1 MNEKIDFELVS
12 NDKSIIKDLIE
23 SIINIKRQINKE
35 NNSEIPEVKLGRRL
49 EQRSNMKLSEEILDH
64 LITRYQI
71 DNNKLPCKEELI
83 NMMIKF
89 LGNIQKT
96 PDNYNLK
103 NNDKEIIFKKTRENR
118 IGTGFHGKVYFYNLK
133 SSKTKKES
141 KTLAYKKQK
150 EGPPYT
156 IDIHITSAIL
166 LALYEFQPKYY
177 NLYFMEIGNYPG
189 KSKERAFSR
198 VPETDESLVKKNIKW
213 YILHNFTNI
222 SDQFRNSMIREI
234 NDEFTK
240 IDIRRLNSERKK
252 KNIAKCL
259 YFMDNYMDIFVKYK
273 SEIVK
278 ELDKILIIKEQFL
291 LDLIIFRAERG
302 CFNISSNELANQ
314 IDCIST
320 SYKVVKI
327 SDDISLERFL
337 KKSTKKYYNSHLDF
351 NPAMSW
357 MLFMLFKNSILNGI
371 IYNEYISKFNNRSK
385 RYEEIAKDIRKEGIL
400 KYKKSI
406 YTNDINKLEN
416 NEDNKEIEN
425 KEEVK
430 EEKKKQNEVFLK
442 EESKIELKED
452 IIKDKIEKEKVII
465 NVENE
470 EEKGKEIEIN
480 RVKNDENL
488 KEELKERINESIDEE
503 IKEEIEGEGIKEEVK
518 EIIKEGNENKNKEN
532 FMSFKKIN
540 NIKKEHPKFL
550 KYNSKSKPNLLIKDF
565 NKNNNRSNIEFLL
578 QFIKEE
584 IEKEKSKSKSKNKK
598 HKKLDLS
605 YSWKFK

>member
-23 SIINIKRQINKE
+23 SIINIKRQINRE

-133 SSKTKKES
+133 SPQTKKES

-273 SEIVK
+273 SKIVK
-278 ELDKILIIKEQFL
+278 ELDKILIINEQFL

-465 NVENE
+465 TVENE

-480 RVKNDENL
+480 GVKNDENL
-488 KEELKERINESIDEE
+488 KEELKERINERIDEE
-503 IKEEIEGEGIKEEVK
+503 IKEEIEGEEIKEEVK

-532 FMSFKKIN
+532 FMNFKKIN